1 MTTIEA
7 EEEWSTGVDD
17 TMRLHRSA
25 TWPSFTREIQTDK
38 EVELAGSNTSS
49 PNKTKMRGLV
59 KRRTTRTKCRKWV
72 TLS

>member
-25 TWPSFTREIQTDK
+25 TWPSFTCRERNNKSGPKYDK

-49 PNKTKMRGLV
+49 PNKKTKMEG
-59 KRRTTRTKCRKWV
+59 
-72 TLS
+72 